1 MGRERE
7 SGFCGDSVFRFGLSW
22 KGFGIRA
29 FVGKDSGFRGEDFIW
44 AFVRRGMG
52 WRGEGVGERTGGRDG
67 GGGGGGWKGE
77 VEVEGWRRGG
87 GGSADLKRA

>member
-1 MGRERE
+1 M

-44 AFVRRGMG
+44 AGVGGMG
-52 WRGEGVGERTGGRDG
+52 VVVEEGGRVRWRWRG
-67 GGGGGGWKGE
+67 
-77 VEVEGWRRGG
+77 GG